1 MKITTS
7 SFIVLGLF
15 TVIGIV
21 LLLVFAEVSSIIPM
35 QSTSAQQQ
43 GLVNNQT
50 DTGQNMTKT
59 IPISATEEE
68 EVYRWSNVQGT
79 NPTLGFL
86 INANNTVVILNPTDE
101 KHEMIIESNGNEVAS
116 SGDIAPSSSGQV
128 SFTPNMTG
136 TLEYHC
142 EYHPDTMKGTIL
154 VNRE

>member
-1 MKITTS
+1 MTMKINTS
-7 SFIVLGLF
+7 SFNGLGIFTIVG
-15 TVIGIV
+15 VV
-21 LLLVFAEVSSIIPM
+21 LLFAEVSSNIPV
-35 QSTSAQQQ
+35 QSSHAQ

-50 DTGQNMTKT
+50 DTSQNKAKT
-59 IPISATEEE
+59 IQLSATEEE

-86 INANNTVVILNPTDE
+86 LNANNTVLILNPTDE
-101 KHEMIIESNGNEVAS
+101 EHEMIIVSNGNEVAS
-116 SGDIAPSSSGQV
+116 SGDIAPSGSGQV